1 MIQKFKIQ
9 TTKSA
14 RYFQIGE
21 PSSMTKNIWIVLHGY
36 GMLPEYFIKKFE
48 CIANKETVIVAPEG
62 LNKFYLKDNYS
73 RVGSSWMTKVERH
86 DDIQDNINF
95 LNSIYASLKLDQLD
109 FKLNVLGF
117 SQGGPTATRWVINN
131 KFKLNSLI
139 LWGCDLPNDCLAEG
153 NKSRWNDFELKYV
166 IGKKD
171 EYIDEEKI
179 LHEKEKLTNYG
190 LVYDFHLFEGGHS
203 IEGST
208 LKKLI

>member
-48 CIANKETVIVAPEG
+48 CIANKETVIVAPEA

-73 RVGSSWMTKVERH
+73 RVGSSWMTKVDRH

-95 LNSIYASLKLDQLD
+95 LNSIYESLKLDQFD

-153 NKSRWNDFELKYV
+153 NKSRWNDFGLKYV
-166 IGKKD
+166 IGKSD
-171 EYIDEEKI
+171 EYINEKKI
-179 LHEKEKLTNYG
+179 LQEKEKLTNYG

-203 IEGST
+203 IDGST

>member
-9 TTKSA
+9 TIKSA

-21 PSSMTKNIWIVLHGY
+21 ISSVTKNIWIVFHGY

-48 CIANKETVIVAPEG
+48 CISNTETVIVGPEG
-62 LNKFYLKDNYS
+62 LNRFYLKDSYS
-73 RVGSSWMTKVERH
+73 RVGSSWMTKVERD

-95 LNSIYASLKLDQLD
+95 LNSIYDSLKLDQLD
-109 FKLNVLGF
+109 FKLNILGF

-139 LWGCDLPNDCLAEG
+139 LWGCNLPKDCLTDC
-153 NKSRWNDFELKYV
+153 NKERWSDFRFRFV
-166 IGKKD
+166 IGKND
-171 EYIDEEKI
+171 EFIDEEKI
-179 LHEKEKLTNYG
+179 LHEKEKLNNYG
-190 LVYDFHLFEGGHS
+190 LDYDFYLFDGGHNIESS
-203 IEGST
+203 I